1 MYERFTHQRCAF
13 YWVPAPGSEEHR
25 LLTPLLGRDILTGE
39 TVPQIVPEGLDPASW
54 AAMTETAAHYGVHAT
69 LKAPF
74 ETKPGVTDDD
84 LRDAGRRI
92 AGRFSPI
99 RTTPL
104 ELRYIPAGGGFLALT
119 PAKTDAPLQALERA
133 CVSEPDSLRAPIGEA
148 DIARRGPL
156 PEAQARYLRTWGYHL
171 VFEFFRFHITL
182 SGSFED
188 PDLLGTLSLWQRL
201 NNQDDNDIPQNSH
214 AASGPRAGAASRVS
228 PAEGSSGREGQG
240 LQTHQKTRNGSHHGP
255 RPYQRHGFAL

>member
-133 CVSEPDSLRAPIGEA
+133 CVSEPDSLRAPS
-148 DIARRGPL
+148 ARLTSPAAVPFRKHRPGICAPGATTSSSNFSVSTSRSRDPLRIRICSPVSRNGSPRISPPSRDGPS
-156 PEAQARYLRTWGYHL
+156 
-171 VFEFFRFHITL
+171 L
-182 SGSFED
+182 STPWPS
-188 PDLLGTLSLWQRL
+188 
-201 NNQDDNDIPQNSH
+201 
-214 AASGPRAGAASRVS
+214 AASRRGGI
-228 PAEGSSGREGQG
+228 PLWLWNAFPLATTKQSGRQ
-240 LQTHQKTRNGSHHGP
+240 
-255 RPYQRHGFAL
+255 

>member
-156 PEAQARYLRTWGYHL
+156 PEAQVRYLRT
-171 VFEFFRFHITL
+171 
-182 SGSFED
+182 
-188 PDLLGTLSLWQRL
+188 
-201 NNQDDNDIPQNSH
+201 
-214 AASGPRAGAASRVS
+214 
-228 PAEGSSGREGQG
+228 
-240 LQTHQKTRNGSHHGP
+240 
-255 RPYQRHGFAL
+255 

>member
-1 MYERFTHQRCAF
+1 
-13 YWVPAPGSEEHR
+13 
-25 LLTPLLGRDILTGE
+25 
-39 TVPQIVPEGLDPASW
+39 
-54 AAMTETAAHYGVHAT
+54 MTIS
-69 LKAPF
+69 
-74 ETKPGVTDDD
+74 
-84 LRDAGRRI
+84 RDAGRRI

-156 PEAQARYLRTWGYHL
+156 PEAQARYPRTWGYHL

-188 PDLLGTLSLWQRL
+188 RGFCSP
-201 NNQDDNDIPQNSH
+201 
-214 AASGPRAGAASRVS
+214 VS
-228 PAEGSSGREGQG
+228 
-240 LQTHQKTRNGSHHGP
+240 RNGSPRISPPSRDGP
-255 RPYQRHGFAL
+255 SLSTPWPFCRQPSRRDPFVVVERFPFGND

>member
-104 ELRYIPAGGGFLALT
+104 ELRYIPAGEGFLALT

-188 PDLLGTLSLWQRL
+188 PDLLARVTKWLAAYLAPLTGRPLVIDAVALCRQPSRR
-201 NNQDDNDIPQNSH
+201 DPFVVVERFPFGND
-214 AASGPRAGAASRVS
+214 
-228 PAEGSSGREGQG
+228 
-240 LQTHQKTRNGSHHGP
+240 
-255 RPYQRHGFAL
+255 

>member
-92 AGRFSPI
+92 AGRFPF
-99 RTTPL
+99 
-104 ELRYIPAGGGFLALT
+104 G
-119 PAKTDAPLQALERA
+119 
-133 CVSEPDSLRAPIGEA
+133 
-148 DIARRGPL
+148 
-156 PEAQARYLRTWGYHL
+156 
-171 VFEFFRFHITL
+171 
-182 SGSFED
+182 
-188 PDLLGTLSLWQRL
+188 
-201 NNQDDNDIPQNSH
+201 ND
-214 AASGPRAGAASRVS
+214 
-228 PAEGSSGREGQG
+228 
-240 LQTHQKTRNGSHHGP
+240 
-255 RPYQRHGFAL
+255 

>member
-171 VFEFFRFHITL
+171 VFEFFRFHIRICSPVSRNGSPRISPPSRDGPSL
-182 SGSFED
+182 STPWPS
-188 PDLLGTLSLWQRL
+188 
-201 NNQDDNDIPQNSH
+201 
-214 AASGPRAGAASRVS
+214 AASRRGGI
-228 PAEGSSGREGQG
+228 PLWLWNAFPLATTKQSGRQ
-240 LQTHQKTRNGSHHGP
+240 
-255 RPYQRHGFAL
+255 